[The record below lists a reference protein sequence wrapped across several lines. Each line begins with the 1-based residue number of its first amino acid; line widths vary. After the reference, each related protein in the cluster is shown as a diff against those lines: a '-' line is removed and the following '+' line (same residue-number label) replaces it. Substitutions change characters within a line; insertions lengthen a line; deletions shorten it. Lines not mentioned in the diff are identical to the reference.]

1 MDENDPG
8 LQRQES
14 YQYKGWC
21 GLSSGKKRKAKTPE
35 IVSFD
40 QISEEQK
47 A

>member
-14 YQYKGWC
+14 YQYKGWV
-21 GLSSGKKRKAKTPE
+21 GLSSGKKRKGKTSE

-40 QISEEQK
+40 QNSEDLK